1 MKCKI
6 LVTAVMMNNRT
17 MVMSLETSNRK
28 ITQKYLNKFCQKI
41 TDGVLW
47 QCVQYTRVLLQLT
60 HKGRVFYEIS
70 DVVYKIEELMTCI
83 TNYVMI
89 SDYEF
94 YMRTGD

>member
-1 MKCKI
+1 MKCEV
-6 LVTAVMMNNRT
+6 LVTALMMNNRT

-28 ITQKYLNKFCQKI
+28 ITQKYLNKFYQKI
-41 TDGVLW
+41 TDGVPW

-60 HKGRVFYEIS
+60 HKGRVFYETS
-70 DVVYKIEELMTCI
+70 DIVYKIQKLMACI
-83 TNYVMI
+83 TNYVMT